1 LVAVFEL
8 RFGRQNT
15 YPSLHIYI
23 DIYMYIEWWWHW
35 YRYGNSESPLLINN
49 HAVRGFNECVT
60 GTNLQLEAS
69 IFGIVITL

>member
-35 YRYGNSESPLLINN
+35 YRYGNSESPLL
-49 HAVRGFNECVT
+49 
-60 GTNLQLEAS
+60 
-69 IFGIVITL
+69 